1 MSHHGGFQYS
11 KTFKI
16 WNSRYSSFISI
27 SSKFELELNLTFRRK
42 ILLWYFCLAN
52 HHHYHHQSDCNFKGP
67 LIPSVEPFKA
77 QFCLKK
83 IILLCSK
90 GSVCC
95 YCSILLLCLLSLF
108 VFLLGFQGHPLT
120 WGRGHMIESD
130 TRFFFQ
136 FWNQCGFH
144 WHNLCIFKLQWILV

>member
-42 ILLWYFCLAN
+42 ILLWYFCLPN
-52 HHHYHHQSDCNFKGP
+52 HHHHQSDCNFKGP

-77 QFCLKK
+77 QFASKRSSCSVQKV
-83 IILLCSK
+83 LCVVIVLFFSF
-90 GSVCC
+90 VCFSFC
-95 YCSILLLCLLSLF
+95 FSSW
-108 VFLLGFQGHPLT
+108 FLRIPIDMRQGTH
-120 WGRGHMIESD
+120 D
-130 TRFFFQ
+130 
-136 FWNQCGFH
+136 
-144 WHNLCIFKLQWILV
+144 

>member
-1 MSHHGGFQYS
+1 VNNIEPHHGGFHYS

-52 HHHYHHQSDCNFKGP
+52 HHHHHQSDCNFKGP

-77 QFCLKK
+77 QFASKRSCCSVQKV
-83 IILLCSK
+83 LCVVIVLFFSF
-90 GSVCC
+90 VCF
-95 YCSILLLCLLSLF
+95 SF
-108 VFLLGFQGHPLT
+108 VFLLGFWGHPLT
-120 WGRGHMIESD
+120 WVRGHMIESD
-130 TRFFFQ
+130 TRFFSVLKSV
-136 FWNQCGFH
+136 W
-144 WHNLCIFKLQWILV
+144 LPLA